1 MNPHRRFYRI
11 LSARLSVGILCA
23 ICGWSFAQ
31 PATQPAGV
39 DLSTPKS
46 AAKSLVQSVEAGD
59 GEAIQK
65 IMLAEGADQEKLAA
79 AFSDV
84 IVSGKKLSDAAR
96 AKFGAAGEALGQAMI
111 TKDDNAKIDTAQV
124 EQKDN
129 TATLTISGQ
138 SKPLVFQKKDNDWR
152 LTVMDFAGAAPDQ
165 IDKQRTLL
173 AAVAH
178 ALKEAT
184 EEITSGRYANV
195 TDAEAAIKQK
205 LNNVMVKNFQPTTA
219 PTSKPS

>member
-1 MNPHRRFYRI
+1 MLI
-11 LSARLSVGILCA
+11 IVGLVTCRVRA
-23 ICGWSFAQ
+23 ADNK
-31 PATQPAGV
+31 V
-39 DLSTPKS
+39 DLSTPKA

-59 GEAIQK
+59 GDAIKK
-65 IMLAEGADQEKLAA
+65 IMLAEGPEQEKLAA

-96 AKFGAAGEALGQAMI
+96 AKFGSAGEALGQGMI
-111 TKDDNAKIDTAQV
+111 TKDDVAKIDTAQV

-138 SKPLVFQKKDNDWR
+138 AKPLVFQKKETEWR
-152 LTVMDFAGAAPDQ
+152 LTVMDFAGALPDQ
-165 IDKQRTLL
+165 IDKQRQLL

-178 ALKEAT
+178 AMTEAT
-184 EEITSGRYANV
+184 DEITSGRYANA

>member
-1 MNPHRRFYRI
+1 MN
-11 LSARLSVGILCA
+11 LTRLKNSRACSMLLVGVVTCVTLAADNKI
-23 ICGWSFAQ
+23 
-31 PATQPAGV
+31 

-59 GEAIQK
+59 ADGLKK
-65 IMLAEGADQEKLAA
+65 IMLADGPDQEQLAG

-84 IVSGKKLSDAAR
+84 ILAGKKLSDAAR

-111 TKDDNAKIDTAQV
+111 TKEDIEKIDTAQV
-124 EQKDN
+124 EEKAG

-138 SKPLVFQKKDNDWR
+138 SKPLVFQKKDKDWR
-152 LTVMDFAGAAPDQ
+152 LLVMDFAGAAPDQ
-165 IDKQRTLL
+165 IDKQKSLL
-173 AAVAH
+173 NAFAH
-178 ALKEAT
+178 ALTEAT
-184 EEITSGRYANV
+184 EEISSGRYASAS
-195 TDAEAAIKQK
+195 DAEAAIKSK